1 MCGSEGKNDKP
12 IEVFLN
18 NFVSFD
24 ASHSI
29 KKHVKIDQTLLFA
42 YDIGRR
48 SFVQV
53 ATEEGESS

>member
-1 MCGSEGKNDKP
+1 MCGSAGKNDKP

-29 KKHVKIDQTLLFA
+29 KKHVKVDQTLLFA
-42 YDIGRR
+42 YDIG
-48 SFVQV
+48 
-53 ATEEGESS
+53 